1 MRIIS
6 QLHGEAK
13 RRRAEVGGLLTVNGA
28 PGGMTPRR
36 AAPQAAQFD
45 FLIKPS
51 EIYDACDIIRRLK
64 LSDHISVTLRWNIST
79 PVVLNE
85 SSRRVDAHRYAD
97 RLLTPRGNQTAT
109 CRSSS
114 WHRHSLSLTVV
125 HPAFTFTEHF
135 AQAASL
141 VVVGGGDRRRQVLA
155 PHLGQLEAAATQR
168 CSD

>member
-51 EIYDACDIIRRLK
+51 DIYDACDIIRRLK
-64 LSDHISVTLRWNIST
+64 LSDHISVTFRYVRYTSKFKFRNGNIGFVT
-79 PVVLNE
+79 LE
-85 SSRRVDAHRYAD
+85 YLDARDIKRKLSSRR
-97 RLLTPRGNQTAT
+97 
-109 CRSSS
+109 
-114 WHRHSLSLTVV
+114 
-125 HPAFTFTEHF
+125 
-135 AQAASL
+135 
-141 VVVGGGDRRRQVLA
+141 
-155 PHLGQLEAAATQR
+155 
-168 CSD
+168 CS